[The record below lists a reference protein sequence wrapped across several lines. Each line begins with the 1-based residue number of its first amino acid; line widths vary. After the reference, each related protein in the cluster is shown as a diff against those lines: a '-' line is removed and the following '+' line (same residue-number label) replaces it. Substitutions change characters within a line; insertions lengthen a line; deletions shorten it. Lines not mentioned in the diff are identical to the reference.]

1 VFSAGIR
8 NPGRSLLICVAIT
21 LAALGSIAWGVIEMQ
36 MAGRETLGSGLKIGL
51 AILPAIIGPL
61 MAWNFWWGT
70 KVFASIRR
78 GENVIGRW
86 TVTAA
91 ELAEFADIDKV
102 RSAQGSD
109 VLNEWSPPRETQ
121 SSGIEVIFAKD
132 AVLVG
137 DTYFALSIT
146 GPFRFTSVRMLSGS
160 QQTIAFQTLL
170 TLANRFGARATAGEL
185 RIPVSRAASAD
196 AGKIVTHFSRVA
208 AREIVANPDF
218 YRSRIRF
225 GLIAAPV
232 CFAVA
237 ALGFVLRSI
246 LGGSED
252 GLDPATLLIIIGLI
266 AGVTALVLALAAKLL
281 DNAQRR
287 KR

>member
-8 NPGRSLLICVAIT
+8 NPGRSLLICVVIT
-21 LAALGSIAWGVIEMQ
+21 LAAWGSIAWGVIEMNAVGQ
-36 MAGRETLGSGLKIGL
+36 ETLGSGLKIGL
-51 AILPAIIGPL
+51 AMLPGIIGPL
-61 MAWNFWWGT
+61 MAWNFWWAT
-70 KVFASIRR
+70 KVFASVRR

-86 TVTAA
+86 SVTAA
-91 ELAEFADIDKV
+91 ELAEFAEIDRV
-102 RSAQGSD
+102 RSVQGSG
-109 VLNEWSPPRETQ
+109 VSNEWSTKRDAQP
-121 SSGIEVIFAKD
+121 SGIEVIFVKD

-137 DTYFALSIT
+137 DTYFALAIT
-146 GPFRFTSVRMLSGS
+146 GPFRFISVRMLSGS

-170 TLANRFGARATAGEL
+170 TLANRFSTRTMAGEL

-196 AGKIVTHFSRVA
+196 AGEVVAHFARVA
-208 AREIVANPDF
+208 ARDIVANPDF

-225 GLIAAPV
+225 GLVAAPI

-246 LGGSED
+246 FGGSED
-252 GLDPATLLIIIGLI
+252 GLDAPTLLTIIGCI
-266 AGVTALVLALAAKLL
+266 AGVTALILALAAKLL

>member
-1 VFSAGIR
+1 MQRGGAKVFSAGIR
-8 NPGRSLLICVAIT
+8 NPGLSFLICVVIT
-21 LAALGSIAWGVIEMQ
+21 LAALGSIAFGVIEMQ

-70 KVFASIRR
+70 KVFASIQR

-91 ELAEFADIDKV
+91 EVAEFADIDKV
-102 RSAQGSD
+102 GSAQGSA
-109 VLNEWSPPRETQ
+109 VPNEWSPSRETPP
-121 SSGIEVIFAKD
+121 SGIEVIFAKD

-146 GPFRFTSVRMLSGS
+146 GPFRFTSVRMLSGR
-160 QQTIAFQTLL
+160 QQTIAFETLL
-170 TLANRFGARATAGEL
+170 TLANRFGARTTAGEL
-185 RIPVSRAASAD
+185 RIPVSRAACAD
-196 AGKIVTHFSRVA
+196 AGRVVTHFSCVA
-208 AREIVANPDF
+208 AREIAANPDF

-225 GLIAAPV
+225 GMLAAPV

-246 LGGSED
+246 LGGSE
-252 GLDPATLLIIIGLI
+252 
-266 AGVTALVLALAAKLL
+266 
-281 DNAQRR
+281 
-287 KR
+287 

>member
-8 NPGRSLLICVAIT
+8 NPGRSFLICVAIT

-36 MAGRETLGSGLKIGL
+36 MAGQETLSSGLKIGF

-109 VLNEWSPPRETQ
+109 VLNEWSPPRETP

-160 QQTIAFQTLL
+160 QQTIAFQALL
-170 TLANRFGARATAGEL
+170 TLANRFGARTMAGEL
-185 RIPVSRAASAD
+185 RIPVSRAASAE
-196 AGKIVTHFSRVA
+196 AGKVVTHFAGVA

-225 GLIAAPV
+225 GLLAAPV

-246 LGGSED
+246 LGWSED
-252 GLDPATLLIIIGLI
+252 GLDPATLLTIIGLI
-266 AGVTALVLALAAKLL
+266 AGFTALVLALAAKLL